1 MLGFLS
7 EASAAV
13 LSNLTADSA
22 DRKGH
27 YTECNVWGII
37 MQVIW
42 SLFIKVFTWPLFVCA
57 SMAIILGWVC
67 IWIPAITGS
76 FILVLSGKNKTD
88 EKLITSQLDIIVRV
102 DNYNNKYLLP
112 IPFSVKTITF
122 LTTQGKKY
130 LFKMFLQKWESW
142 SISEIAIMHQ

>member
-102 DNYNNKYLLP
+102 DNYNNKYLIVFCKDNYIFNNTRQK
-112 IPFSVKTITF
+112 IPFQKCFCRNDNHDLSVR
-122 LTTQGKKY
+122 
-130 LFKMFLQKWESW
+130 LQ
-142 SISEIAIMHQ
+142 